1 MNFVRASALSLALCA
16 LAVPA
21 FAQTFGSPGTGPNG
35 PYVRGEGGWS
45 HMNDMTG
52 NSTTGTS
59 VTTEQKEGYVV
70 GGAIGWKLDQLRLEL
85 GLDFSNSGIK
95 SVDVNNV
102 PASAVGGS
110 VKNTSGMARALWD
123 LRTGTP
129 FVPYIGIGVG
139 ASHVTLDNLR
149 ANGTTLANSSDTV
162 FAYEPI
168 VGVNYMVLP
177 NLALGLEYR
186 YFATVDPSFA
196 ASSGGRLGLKN
207 ESHNVLASLTWY
219 FGVPQPTPEVQP
231 GPPAYQPAPQ
241 AGPPV
246 VQPVPAVPPPP
257 SPLTYIVFFNLN
269 SAALTPQGHDV
280 VAAAAAAFQQNGK
293 TELKLTGHTD
303 TSGSSRYNLALSKA
317 RAETVRSALIALG
330 VPDAD
335 IGVTWEG
342 EANPRVPTPDG
353 VREPQNRR
361 VEIVIP

>member
-1 MNFVRASALSLALCA
+1 MNFMRASALSLALCA

-21 FAQTFGSPGTGPNG
+21 FAQTFGSPGTGPDG
-35 PYVRGEGGWS
+35 PYIRGEGGWS

-52 NSTTGTS
+52 HSTTGDN
-59 VTTEQKEGYVV
+59 VTTKQKEGYVV
-70 GGAIGWKLDQLRLEL
+70 GGAVGWKFDQLRLEL
-85 GLDFSNSGIK
+85 GLDFSHSGIK
-95 SVDVNNV
+95 SIDVNNV
-102 PASAVGGS
+102 AATTANGS
-110 VKNTSGMARALWD
+110 VKNTSGMVRALWD

-139 ASHVTLDNLR
+139 ASHVSLDNVR
-149 ANGTTLANSSDTV
+149 ANGTTLSNSSDNV

-186 YFATVDPSFA
+186 YFATVDPSFTYA
-196 ASSGGRLGLKN
+196 SGGRLGLKN

-219 FGVPQPTPEVQP
+219 FGVPEPTPEVQA
-231 GPPAYQPAPQ
+231 GPPAYQPNPQ

-246 VQPVPAVPPPP
+246 VQPVPVPPPA
-257 SPLTYIVFFNLN
+257 PLTYIVFFNLN

-280 VAAAAAAFQQNGK
+280 VAAAAAAFQQNGR
-293 TELKLTGHTD
+293 TQIKLTGYTD
-303 TSGSSRYNLALSKA
+303 TSGSSRYNLALSRA
-317 RAETVRSALIALG
+317 RAETVRRTLIALG

-335 IGVTWEG
+335 IGVAWEG
-342 EANPRVPTPDG
+342 EADPRVPTPNG

-361 VEIVIP
+361 VEILIP

>member
-16 LAVPA
+16 LATPA

-35 PYVRGEGGWS
+35 PYIRGEGGWS

-52 NSTTGTS
+52 NSTTGAT
-59 VTTEQKEGYVV
+59 VTTKQKEGYAI
-70 GGAIGWKLDQLRLEL
+70 GGAVGWKLDQLRLEL
-85 GLDFSNSGIK
+85 GLDFSNSGVKEI
-95 SVDVNNV
+95 DVNNV
-102 PASAVGGS
+102 SATTASGS
-110 VKNTSGMARALWD
+110 VKNTSGMVRALWD

-168 VGVNYMVLP
+168 LGVNYMVLP

-196 ASSGGRLGLKN
+196 YTSGGRLGLKN

-219 FGVPQPTPEVQP
+219 FGVPEPTPEIQP
-231 GPPAYQPAPQ
+231 GPPAYQSAPQ

-257 SPLTYIVFFNLN
+257 PLTYIVFFNLN

-293 TELKLTGHTD
+293 TELKLTGYTD
-303 TSGSSRYNLALSKA
+303 TSGAARYNLALSRA
-317 RAETVRSALIALG
+317 RAETVRRALVALG

-342 EANPRVPTPDG
+342 EADPRVPTPNG

>member
-16 LAVPA
+16 LAAPA
-21 FAQTFGSPGTGPNG
+21 FAQTFGSPGTGPDG
-35 PYVRGEGGWS
+35 PYIRGEGGWS

-52 NSTTGTS
+52 NSTTGNT

-70 GGAIGWKLDQLRLEL
+70 GGAVGWKLDQLRLEL
-85 GLDFSNSGIK
+85 GLDFSHSGIK
-95 SVDVNNV
+95 SIDVNNV
-102 PASAVGGS
+102 AATTAAGS
-110 VKNTSGMARALWD
+110 VKNTSGMVRALWD

-139 ASHVTLDNLR
+139 MSHVSLDNVR
-149 ANGTTLANSSDTV
+149 ANGSTLVNSSDNV

-168 VGVNYMVLP
+168 LGVNYMVLP

-186 YFATVDPSFA
+186 YFATVDPSFTYA
-196 ASSGGRLGLKN
+196 PGGRLGLKN

-219 FGVPQPTPEVQP
+219 FGVPEPTPEVQP
-231 GPPAYQPAPQ
+231 GPPAYQPNPQ

-246 VQPVPAVPPPP
+246 AQPVPAAPPPP
-257 SPLTYIVFFNLN
+257 APLTYIVFFNLN

-280 VAAAAAAFQQNGK
+280 VAAAAAAFQQNGR
-293 TELKLTGHTD
+293 TQIKLTGYTD
-303 TSGSSRYNLALSKA
+303 TSGSSRYNLALSRA
-317 RAETVRSALIALG
+317 RAETVRRTLIALG
-330 VPDAD
+330 VPDTD
-335 IGVTWEG
+335 IGVAWEG
-342 EANPRVPTPDG
+342 EADPRVPTPNG

>member
-1 MNFVRASALSLALCA
+1 MNFVRASALSLVLCA
-16 LAVPA
+16 LAAPV

-52 NSTTGTS
+52 NTTTGTT
-59 VTTEQKEGYVV
+59 VTTKQNEGFIA
-70 GGAIGWKLDQLRLEL
+70 GGAVGWKLDQLRLEL

-95 SVDVNNV
+95 EIDVNSAA
-102 PASAVGGS
+102 ASSVSGS
-110 VKNTSGMARALWD
+110 VKNTSGMVRALWD

-129 FVPYIGIGVG
+129 FVPYIGLGVG
-139 ASHVTLDNLR
+139 ASHVTLDSVR

-168 VGVNYMVLP
+168 LGVNYMVLP

-196 ASSGGRLGLKN
+196 YAPGGRLGLKN

-231 GPPAYQPAPQ
+231 GPPAYQPSAQ
-241 AGPPV
+241 SGPPAV
-246 VQPVPAVPPPP
+246 SPAPPPAP
-257 SPLTYIVFFNLN
+257 PAPMSYVVFFNLN

-280 VAAAAAAFQQNGK
+280 VAAAASAFQQNAK
-293 TELKLTGHTD
+293 TQIKLTGYTD
-303 TSGSSRYNLALSKA
+303 TSGAAHYNLALSKA
-317 RAETVRSALIALG
+317 RADAVRNALVKLG
-330 VPDAD
+330 VPEAD
-335 IGVTWEG
+335 IGVTWQG
-342 EANPRVPTPDG
+342 EANPRVPTANG

-361 VEIVIP
+361 VEILIP